1 MVSSV
6 TDQITSIKNAT
17 AIAEAA
23 DKSKNGI
30 SNDMTDKNM
39 FLKLMLKQMEYQDPT
54 EPTSNEE
61 WLSQMAQYSSLE
73 SAQNTQSAIEN
84 LSSLVS
90 SLADAYSTSAGITQ
104 TLSLLGKEVTIMDPE
119 DKTGETKITGKVE
132 EASFDGGIGMVKV
145 NGKNYSIAY
154 ITSVKDNAGD
164 SGSSGSNE

>member
-6 TDQITSIKNAT
+6 TDQITNIKNST

-23 DKSKNGI
+23 DKAKNGV

-73 SAQNTQSAIEN
+73 SAQNTQSAIEK

-90 SLADAYSTSAGITQ
+90 DLSDAYSTSAGITQ
-104 TLSLLGKEVTIMDPE
+104 TLSLLGKEVTIIDPE
-119 DKTGETKITGKVE
+119 DSTGETKITGKVE
-132 EASFDGGIGMVKV
+132 EASFEKGIGCVTV
-145 NGKNYSIAY
+145 NGKTYPIAY
-154 ITSVKDNAGD
+154 ITSVK
-164 SGSSGSNE
+164 NEG

>member
-6 TDQITSIKNAT
+6 YNQITDMKNAT
-17 AIAEAA
+17 SQAEAA
-23 DKSKNGI
+23 DKAKNGV

-73 SAQNTQSAIEN
+73 SAQNTQTAIEK
-84 LSSLVS
+84 LSSLVTELS
-90 SLADAYSTSAGITQ
+90 DAYSTSAGISQ
-104 TLSLLGKEVTIMDPE
+104 TLNLLGKEVTIIDPE
-119 DKTGETKITGKVE
+119 DKTGETKITGTVE
-132 EASFDGGIGMVKV
+132 EASFDGGVGSVKV

-154 ITSVKDNAGD
+154 ITAVKNNAGG
-164 SGSSGSNE
+164 SSSGSNE